1 MPQKEGFDMTNSEER
16 LGTEKIGKLML
27 SMGIP
32 TLIAQVINLLYNIV
46 DRMYIGHLVGPE
58 ALTGVGLTLPVIML
72 ISAFSAFVGAG
83 GAPLAAIAMGQG
95 DKKRAENI
103 LSNAVTLLGFFTIVL
118 MIVFFAIEKP
128 FLYLIGAS
136 DVTYPYAGAYLRIYL
151 LGTLFVQIVIGLNP
165 FITAQGQSK
174 IAMMSVLIGA
184 VLNIALDPVFIFVC
198 KMGVRGAALATII
211 SQFASALWTFRFLCS
226 PGTSLRIRMEYLKP
240 QWGII
245 GSVAALGVS
254 PFIMQSTESLVSV
267 VLSSGLQKYGGD
279 IYVGSLTILQ
289 SIMQLINVP
298 ISGFTQGVQ
307 PILSYNY
314 GAGNMSRV
322 KEAYKRII
330 VITTL
335 ASFAITLSAMLFPG
349 IYARVFTNDAELIAV
364 VKKVMPVFVAGMLV
378 FGVQMGCQTTFMGL
392 GQAKI
397 SLFMALLRKVFLLVP
412 FAIVFPMITGN
423 VMSIY
428 FAECSADVLAATV
441 CGIVFLCNIRKILN
455 RASGTLEK

>member
-1 MPQKEGFDMTNSEER
+1 MAHSEEK
-16 LGTEKIGKLML
+16 LGTEKIGRLIL
-27 SMGIP
+27 SMGLPI
-32 TLIAQVINLLYNIV
+32 LIAQVINLLYNIV

-58 ALTGVGLTLPVIML
+58 ALTGVGLTLPIIML

-95 DKKRAENI
+95 NKKRAETI
-103 LSNAVTLLGFFTIVL
+103 LSNAVTMLCFFTVVL
-118 MIVFFAIEKP
+118 MLLFFFIEKP

-136 DVTYPYAGAYLRIYL
+136 DVTYPFAGAYLRIYL

-174 IAMMSVLIGA
+174 IAMLSVLIGA
-184 VLNIALDPVFIFVC
+184 VFNIALDPVFIFVF

-211 SQFASALWTFRFLCS
+211 SQFASALWTIRFLS
-226 PGTSLRIRMEYLKP
+226 SKKTSLRIHMEYLKP
-240 QWGII
+240 DIKII

-254 PFIMQSTESLVSV
+254 PFIMQSTESLISV

-279 IYVGSLTILQ
+279 VYVGSLTILQ
-289 SIMQLINVP
+289 SVMQLINTP

-314 GAGNMSRV
+314 GAGNTERV
-322 KEAYKRII
+322 KKTYRRII
-330 VITTL
+330 GITVA
-335 ASFAITLSAMLFPG
+335 ASFCITLSAMLLPG
-349 IYARVFTNDAELIAV
+349 MYARIFTDDAELIGV
-364 VKKVMPVFVAGMLV
+364 VRRVMPVFVAGMLI
-378 FGVQMGCQTTFMGL
+378 FGIQMGCQTTFMGL

-412 FAIVFPMITGN
+412 FAIIFPLVTKN

-428 FAECSADVLAATV
+428 YAECSADAIAAAV
-441 CGIVFLCNIRKILN
+441 CGTVFLCNIKKILA
-455 RASGTLEK
+455 RGPAGIK

>member
-1 MPQKEGFDMTNSEER
+1 MAHSEEK
-16 LGTEKIGKLML
+16 LGTEKIGRLIL
-27 SMGIP
+27 SMGLP

-58 ALTGVGLTLPVIML
+58 ALTGVGLTLPIIML

-95 DKKRAENI
+95 NKKRAETI
-103 LSNAVTLLGFFTIVL
+103 LSNAVTMLCFFTVVL
-118 MIVFFAIEKP
+118 MLLFFFIEKP

-136 DVTYPYAGAYLRIYL
+136 DVTYPFAGAYLRIYL

-174 IAMMSVLIGA
+174 IAMLSVLIGA
-184 VLNIALDPVFIFVC
+184 VFNIALDPVFIFVF

-211 SQFASALWTFRFLCS
+211 SQFASALWTIRFLS
-226 PGTSLRIRMEYLKP
+226 SKKTSLRIHMEYLKP
-240 QWGII
+240 DIKII

-254 PFIMQSTESLVSV
+254 PFIMQSTESLISV

-279 IYVGSLTILQ
+279 VYVGSLTILQ
-289 SIMQLINVP
+289 SVMQLINTP

-314 GAGNMSRV
+314 GAGNTERV
-322 KEAYKRII
+322 KKTYRRII
-330 VITTL
+330 GITVA
-335 ASFAITLSAMLFPG
+335 ASFCITLSAMLLPG
-349 IYARVFTNDAELIAV
+349 MYARIFTDDAELIGV
-364 VKKVMPVFVAGMLV
+364 VRRVMPVFVAGMLI
-378 FGVQMGCQTTFMGL
+378 FGIQMGCQTTFMGL

-412 FAIVFPMITGN
+412 FAIIFPLVTKN

-428 FAECSADVLAATV
+428 YAECSADAIAAAV
-441 CGIVFLCNIRKILN
+441 CGTVFLCNIKKILA
-455 RASGTLEK
+455 RGPAGIK

>member
-1 MPQKEGFDMTNSEER
+1 MAHSEEK
-16 LGTEKIGKLML
+16 LGTEKIGRLIL

-95 DKKRAENI
+95 DKKRAEMI
-103 LSNAVTLLGFFTIVL
+103 LSNAVTVLCIFTVALMALFFI
-118 MIVFFAIEKP
+118 IEKP

-136 DVTYPYAGAYLRIYL
+136 DVTYPFAGAYLRIYL
-151 LGTLFVQIVIGLNP
+151 LGTLFVQFVIGLNP
-165 FITAQGQSK
+165 FITAQGQSRT
-174 IAMMSVLIGA
+174 AMLSVLIGA
-184 VLNIALDPVFIFVC
+184 VLNIALDPVFIFVL

-211 SQFASALWTFRFLCS
+211 SQFASALWTMRFLTS
-226 PGTSLRIRMEYLKP
+226 PKTSLRVQVKYLKP
-240 QWGII
+240 DLKII
-245 GSVAALGVS
+245 GGVAALGVS
-254 PFIMQSTESLVSV
+254 PFIMQSTESLISI

-279 IYVGSLTILQ
+279 VYVGSLTILQ
-289 SIMQLINVP
+289 SVMQLINTP

-314 GAGNMSRV
+314 GAGNTERV
-322 KEAYKRII
+322 KMTYKRII
-330 VITTL
+330 GITAA
-335 ASFAITLSAMLFPG
+335 ASFVITLSAMLLPG
-349 IYARVFTNDAELIAV
+349 MYARVFTDDAELIGV
-364 VKKVMPVFVAGMLV
+364 VRRVMPVFVAGMLI
-378 FGVQMGCQTTFMGL
+378 FGIQMGCQTTFMGL
-392 GQAKI
+392 GQARI

-412 FAIVFPMITGN
+412 FAIIFPMITKD

-428 FAECSADVLAATV
+428 YAECSADAIAALV
-441 CGIVFLCNIRKILN
+441 CGTVFLCNIKKILS
-455 RASGTLEK
+455 RGPAKAKA

>member
-1 MPQKEGFDMTNSEER
+1 MTHSEEK
-16 LGTEKIGKLML
+16 LGTEKIGKLIL

-58 ALTGVGLTLPVIML
+58 ALTGVGLTLPIIML

-95 DKKRAENI
+95 DKKRAEII
-103 LSNAVTLLGFFTIVL
+103 LSNAVTMLCFFTVVL
-118 MIVFFAIEKP
+118 MVVFFFIEKP

-136 DVTYPYAGAYLRIYL
+136 DVTYPYAGAYLKIYL

-174 IAMMSVLIGA
+174 IAMLSVLIGA
-184 VLNIALDPVFIFVC
+184 VLNIALDPVFIFVL

-211 SQFASALWTFRFLCS
+211 SQFASALWTLHFLIS
-226 PGTSLRIRMEYLKP
+226 KKTSLHIQMRYLKP
-240 QWGII
+240 QWKVI
-245 GSVAALGVS
+245 GNVAALGVS

-289 SIMQLINVP
+289 SIMQLINIP

-314 GAGNMSRV
+314 GAGNIERV
-322 KEAYKRII
+322 KDTYKKII
-330 VITTL
+330 MITTA
-335 ASFAITLSAMLFPG
+335 ASFTITLSAMLFPG
-349 IYARVFTNDAELIAV
+349 VYARIFTEDTALIAV
-364 VKKVMPVFVAGMLV
+364 VKKVMPIFVAGMLV

-412 FAIVFPMITGN
+412 FAIVFPMVTGD

-428 FAECSADVLAATV
+428 FAECSADVIAATV

-455 RASGTLEK
+455 RGPGQNEMQ

>member
-1 MPQKEGFDMTNSEER
+1 MAHSEEK
-16 LGTEKIGKLML
+16 LGTEKIGKLIL

-32 TLIAQVINLLYNIV
+32 TLIAQIINLLYNIV

-95 DKKRAENI
+95 DKKRAETI
-103 LSNAVTLLGFFTIVL
+103 LSNAVTMLCFFTVVL
-118 MIVFFAIEKP
+118 TILFFFIEKP

-174 IAMMSVLIGA
+174 IAMLSVLIGA
-184 VLNIALDPVFIFVC
+184 VLNIALDPVFIFVF

-211 SQFASALWTFRFLCS
+211 SQFASALWTIRFLCS
-226 PGTSLRIRMEYLKP
+226 KKTSLRINFQYLKP
-240 QWGII
+240 DMKII

-254 PFIMQSTESLVSV
+254 PFIMQSTESLISV

-279 IYVGSLTILQ
+279 VYVGSLTILQ
-289 SIMQLINVP
+289 SVMQLINTP

-314 GAGNMSRV
+314 GAGNIERV
-322 KEAYKRII
+322 KKTYKRII
-330 VITTL
+330 GITAA
-335 ASFAITLSAMLFPG
+335 ASFCITLSAMILPG
-349 IYARVFTNDAELIAV
+349 MYARVFTDDMELIGV
-364 VKKVMPVFVAGMLV
+364 VRRVMPVFVAGMLI
-378 FGVQMGCQTTFMGL
+378 FGIQMGCQTTFMGL

-412 FAIVFPMITGN
+412 FAIIFPMVTKD

-428 FAECSADVLAATV
+428 YAECSADAIAAVV
-441 CGIVFLCNIRKILN
+441 CGTVFLCNIRKILV
-455 RASGTLEK
+455 RGPAVTKL

>member
-1 MPQKEGFDMTNSEER
+1 MAHSEEK
-16 LGTEKIGKLML
+16 LGTEKIGRLIL
-27 SMGIP
+27 SMGLP

-58 ALTGVGLTLPVIML
+58 ALTGVGLTLPIIML

-95 DKKRAENI
+95 DKKRAETI
-103 LSNAVTLLGFFTIVL
+103 LSNAATMLCFFTVVL
-118 MIVFFAIEKP
+118 MLLFFFIEKP
-128 FLYLIGAS
+128 FLYMIGAS
-136 DVTYPYAGAYLRIYL
+136 DVTYPFAGAYLRIYL

-174 IAMMSVLIGA
+174 IAMLSVLIGA
-184 VLNIALDPVFIFVC
+184 ALNIALDPVFIFVF

-211 SQFASALWTFRFLCS
+211 SQFASALWTIRFLS
-226 PGTSLRIRMEYLKP
+226 SKKTSLRIHMEYLKP
-240 QWGII
+240 DIRII

-254 PFIMQSTESLVSV
+254 PFIMQSTESLISV

-279 IYVGSLTILQ
+279 VYVGSLTILQ
-289 SIMQLINVP
+289 SVMQLINTP

-314 GAGNMSRV
+314 GAGNIERV
-322 KEAYKRII
+322 KATYKRII
-330 VITTL
+330 GITIL
-335 ASFAITLSAMLFPG
+335 ASFCITLSAMLLPG
-349 IYARVFTNDAELIAV
+349 MYARIFTDDVELIGV
-364 VKKVMPVFVAGMLV
+364 VRRVMPVFVAGMLI
-378 FGVQMGCQTTFMGL
+378 FGIQMGCQTTFMGL

-412 FAIVFPMITGN
+412 FAIIFPLITKD

-428 FAECSADVLAATV
+428 YAECSADAIAATV
-441 CGIVFLCNIRKILN
+441 CGTVFLCNIKRILA
-455 RASGTLEK
+455 RGPVGTKS

>member
-1 MPQKEGFDMTNSEER
+1 MTNSEEK
-16 LGTEKIGKLML
+16 LGTEKIGRLIL

-95 DKKRAENI
+95 DKKRAETI
-103 LSNAVTLLGFFTIVL
+103 LSNAVTMLCFFTVVL
-118 MIVFFAIEKP
+118 MLLFFCIEKP

-136 DVTYPYAGAYLRIYL
+136 DVTYPFAGAYLRIYL
-151 LGTLFVQIVIGLNP
+151 LGTLFVQLVIGLNP

-174 IAMMSVLIGA
+174 IAMLSVLIGA
-184 VLNIALDPVFIFVC
+184 VFNIALDPVFIFVF

-211 SQFASALWTFRFLCS
+211 SQFASALWTIRFLS
-226 PGTSLRIRMEYLKP
+226 SKKTSLRIHMEYLKP
-240 QWGII
+240 DIKII

-254 PFIMQSTESLVSV
+254 PFIMQSTESLISV

-279 IYVGSLTILQ
+279 VYVGSLTILQ
-289 SIMQLINVP
+289 SVMQLINTP

-314 GAGNMSRV
+314 GAGNIERV
-322 KEAYKRII
+322 KKTYKSII
-330 VITTL
+330 GITAA
-335 ASFAITLSAMLFPG
+335 ASFCITLSAMLLPG
-349 IYARVFTNDAELIAV
+349 MYARIFTDDRELIGV
-364 VKKVMPVFVAGMLV
+364 VRRVMPVFVAGMLI
-378 FGVQMGCQTTFMGL
+378 FGIQMGCQTTFMGL

-412 FAIVFPMITGN
+412 FAVIFPLVTKD

-428 FAECSADVLAATV
+428 YAECSADAIAAIV
-441 CGIVFLCNIRKILN
+441 CGTVFLCNIKKILA
-455 RASGTLEK
+455 REPAGTKS

>member
-1 MPQKEGFDMTNSEER
+1 MAHSEEK
-16 LGTEKIGKLML
+16 LGTEKIGRLIL
-27 SMGIP
+27 SMGLP

-58 ALTGVGLTLPVIML
+58 ALTGVGLTLPIIML

-95 DKKRAENI
+95 NKKRAETI
-103 LSNAVTLLGFFTIVL
+103 LSNAVTMLCFFTVVL
-118 MIVFFAIEKP
+118 MLLFFFIEKP
-128 FLYLIGAS
+128 FLYMIGAS
-136 DVTYPYAGAYLRIYL
+136 DVTYPFAGAYLRIYL

-174 IAMMSVLIGA
+174 IAMLSVLIGA
-184 VLNIALDPVFIFVC
+184 VFNIALDPVFIFVF

-211 SQFASALWTFRFLCS
+211 SQFASALWTIRFLS
-226 PGTSLRIRMEYLKP
+226 SKKTSLRIHMEYLKP
-240 QWGII
+240 DIKII

-254 PFIMQSTESLVSV
+254 PFIMQSTESLISV

-279 IYVGSLTILQ
+279 VYVGSLTILQ
-289 SIMQLINVP
+289 SVMQLINTP

-314 GAGNMSRV
+314 GAGNIERV
-322 KEAYKRII
+322 KATYKRII
-330 VITTL
+330 GITIS
-335 ASFAITLSAMLFPG
+335 ASFCITLSAMLLPG
-349 IYARVFTNDAELIAV
+349 MYARVFTDDVELIGV
-364 VKKVMPVFVAGMLV
+364 VRRVMPVFVAGMLI
-378 FGVQMGCQTTFMGL
+378 FGIQMGCQTTFMGL

-412 FAIVFPMITGN
+412 FAIIFPLVTKN

-428 FAECSADVLAATV
+428 YAECSADAIAAAV
-441 CGIVFLCNIRKILN
+441 CGTVFLCNIKKILA
-455 RASGTLEK
+455 RGPAGIK

>member
-1 MPQKEGFDMTNSEER
+1 MAHSEEK
-16 LGTEKIGKLML
+16 LGTEKIGKLIL

-95 DKKRAENI
+95 DKKRAETI
-103 LSNAVTLLGFFTIVL
+103 LSNAVTMLCFFTVVL
-118 MIVFFAIEKP
+118 TILFFFIEKP

-174 IAMMSVLIGA
+174 IAMLSVLIGA
-184 VLNIALDPVFIFVC
+184 VLNIALDPVFIFVF

-211 SQFASALWTFRFLCS
+211 SQFASALWTIRFLCS
-226 PGTSLRIRMEYLKP
+226 KKTSLRINFQYLKP
-240 QWGII
+240 DMKII

-254 PFIMQSTESLVSV
+254 PFIMQSTESLISV

-279 IYVGSLTILQ
+279 VYVGSLTILQ
-289 SIMQLINVP
+289 SVMQLINTP

-314 GAGNMSRV
+314 GAGNIERV
-322 KEAYKRII
+322 KKTYKRII
-330 VITTL
+330 GITAA
-335 ASFAITLSAMLFPG
+335 ASFCITLSAMLLPG
-349 IYARVFTNDAELIAV
+349 MYARVFTDDMELIGV
-364 VKKVMPVFVAGMLV
+364 VRRVMPVFVAGMLI
-378 FGVQMGCQTTFMGL
+378 FGIQMGCQTTFMGL

-412 FAIVFPMITGN
+412 FAIIFPMVTKD

-428 FAECSADVLAATV
+428 YAECSADAIAAVV
-441 CGIVFLCNIRKILN
+441 CGTVFICNIRKILA
-455 RASGTLEK
+455 RGPAGTKS